1 MLNEQLVQGA
11 FLTTECDGKANSM
24 TIGWGMEGR
33 CWNRP
38 VFIAM
43 VRPSRFTFELMQ
55 KAKTFTVSIPRE
67 GEMKDELMHFGK
79 VSGRSENKFRSCG
92 IILSD
97 AKEITGK
104 IIEGCEYHYECKV
117 LFLSRWIRHVLSV
130 RKVCS
135 MLSIRRET
143 IITLY
148 SEKLFPSMIQYVK
161 SGLFRSFLFA
171 DFTQLD
177 SINV

>member
-1 MLNEQLVQGA
+1 MEGFDFMLNEKLVQGA

-43 VRPSRFTFELMQ
+43 VRPSRYTFELMQ

-67 GEMKDELMHFGK
+67 GEMKDALVHFGK
-79 VSGRSENKFRSCG
+79 VSGRSENKFRSCSM
-92 IILSD
+92 ILSD

-117 LFLSRWIRHVLSV
+117 LFSQQMDPSCFVGTDSLQHAFYPQGDYHY
-130 RKVCS
+130 
-135 MLSIRRET
+135 
-143 IITLY
+143 IIFGEIVAKY
-148 SEKLFPSMIQYVK
+148 
-161 SGLFRSFLFA
+161 
-171 DFTQLD
+171 D
-177 SINV
+177 SKC